1 MKTMKRKTMMRKMRK
16 MRKMMMKNSMVK
28 MTLKNNL

>member
-1 MKTMKRKTMMRKMRK
+1 MKMKTMKRKTMIRK
-16 MRKMMMKNSMVK
+16 MRKMMKKNPMVK